1 MMTSESASCSVSAR
15 GFGAGVELTIYLD
28 NMAATP
34 VDPRV
39 AERHWAAMAENP
51 ANAHSSEHSLGV
63 DAQRM
68 IDKAST
74 ALIGALGGGDGE
86 VTFTPG
92 ASAALWLAVEDTV
105 GRVSGRQARIAA
117 TEVEHPAL
125 LSALRRAEREG
136 RVTLAMIGVD
146 EHGAP
151 KLEAMEQALDW
162 GADLLCTMAANN
174 EIGTITD
181 IRLVTAVARRHGVRH
196 LVDASQAAGR
206 IELSSVL
213 DADLI
218 VVSGTKAYG
227 PRRAGA
233 LFGKLSAYGS
243 RLAHDVFGSPDAPA
257 AVALAYAMSLRAAE
271 READEQRLA
280 AMRDA
285 LQSHLLDAVPGLRV
299 NCSQAPR
306 LAGSLHVSTP
316 HLPGEAVVARL
327 WGQVALST
335 GAACQSG
342 VPGPSHVLS
351 AMDIPEWAKE
361 GAVRIGIGRF
371 NTEEEIAQASD
382 LIAAAL
388 NAAAPARRYA

>member
-1 MMTSESASCSVSAR
+1 M
-15 GFGAGVELTIYLD
+15 TIYLD

-39 AERHWAAMAENP
+39 AERHRASMTDNP

-63 DAQRM
+63 DAKKA
-68 IDKAST
+68 IDKASSV
-74 ALIGALGGGDGE
+74 LISALGCDDSE
-86 VTFTPG
+86 ITFTPG
-92 ASAALWLAVEDTV
+92 ASAALWLAVEDVIGRVV
-105 GRVSGRQARIAA
+105 GRPARIAA
-117 TEVEHPAL
+117 TETEHPAL
-125 LSALRRAEREG
+125 LGALRRAERDG
-136 RVTLAMIGVD
+136 RVTLAMIAVD

-151 KLEAMEQALDW
+151 RIDAVEQALSR
-162 GADLLCTMAANN
+162 GADLLCTMSANN

-181 IRLVTAVARRHGVRH
+181 IPLVAAVARHHGVRH
-196 LVDASQAAGR
+196 LVDASQSAGR
-206 IELSSVL
+206 IEMSGVL
-213 DADLI
+213 DADLV
-218 VVSGTKAYG
+218 VVSGAKAYG

-233 LFGKLSAYGS
+233 LLGKLSGHAAQ
-243 RLAHDVFGSPDAPA
+243 LAHEVFGSPDAPA
-257 AVALAYAMSLRAAE
+257 AVALAYAMSLRASE
-271 READEQRLA
+271 REVDERRLA

-285 LQSHLLDAVPGLRV
+285 LQLHLVDAVPGLRV
-299 NCSQAPR
+299 NGSPFAR

-342 VPGPSHVLS
+342 VPGSSHVLS
-351 AMDIPEWAKE
+351 AMALPEWAQE

-371 NTEEEIAQASD
+371 NTEDEVAQAGE

-388 NAAAPARRYA
+388 NAATPVRRHA

>member
-1 MMTSESASCSVSAR
+1 M
-15 GFGAGVELTIYLD
+15 TIYLD

-39 AERHWAAMAENP
+39 AERHRTAMTDNP
-51 ANAHSSEHSLGV
+51 ANAHSSVHSLGV
-63 DAQRM
+63 DAQKT
-68 IDKAST
+68 IDKASM
-74 ALIGALGGGDGE
+74 ALISALGCNDGD

-92 ASAALWLAVEDTV
+92 ASAALWLAVEDAIGRVV
-105 GRVSGRQARIAA
+105 GRPARIAA

-136 RVTLAMIGVD
+136 RVTLAMIAVD

-151 KLEAMEQALDW
+151 KLDAVEQALSR

-181 IRLVTAVARRHGVRH
+181 IPSVAAVARHKGVRH

-206 IELSSVL
+206 IEMPSVL

-218 VVSGTKAYG
+218 VVSGAKAYG

-233 LFGKLSAYGS
+233 LLGELSGHAS

-271 READEQRLA
+271 RVADERRLA

-299 NCSQAPR
+299 NCSQASR

-316 HLPGEAVVARL
+316 HLPGEAVVGRL

-351 AMDIPEWAKE
+351 AMAIPEWAKE

-371 NTEEEIAQASD
+371 NTEDEVAQAGE

-388 NAAAPARRYA
+388 NAAVPARRYA

>member
-1 MMTSESASCSVSAR
+1 M
-15 GFGAGVELTIYLD
+15 TIYLD

-39 AERHWAAMAENP
+39 AERHRAAMAENP

-63 DAQRM
+63 DAQRT
-68 IDKAST
+68 IDNAST
-74 ALIGALGGGDGE
+74 ALIRALGCYEGE

-92 ASAALWLAVEDTV
+92 ASAALWLAVEDAV
-105 GRVSGRQARIAA
+105 GRVVGRPARIAA

-125 LSALRRAEREG
+125 LGALRRAEREG
-136 RVTLAMIGVD
+136 RATVAMIGVD

-151 KLEAMEQALDW
+151 KLGAIEQALDW

-174 EIGTITD
+174 EVGTITD
-181 IRLVTAVARRHGVRH
+181 IRPVAAAARRRGVRH

-218 VVSGTKAYG
+218 VVSGAKAYG

-233 LFGKLSAYGS
+233 LLGKLSAYGS
-243 RLAHDVFGSPDAPA
+243 RLAHDVFGSPDVSA

-271 READEQRLA
+271 READERRLA

-316 HLPGEAVVARL
+316 HLPGEAVIGRL

-371 NTEEEIAQASD
+371 NIEEELAQAGE

-388 NAAAPARRYA
+388 NGAAPARRYA

>member
-1 MMTSESASCSVSAR
+1 MTSESASCSVSAR
-15 GFGAGVELTIYLD
+15 GFGAGDELTIYLD

-39 AERHWAAMAENP
+39 AERHRAAMLEYP
-51 ANAHSSEHSLGV
+51 ANAHSSEHSLGI
-63 DAQRM
+63 DAGNA

-74 ALIGALGGGDGE
+74 ALMTALGGGERE

-92 ASAALWLAVEDTV
+92 ASAALWLAVEDAV
-105 GRVSGRQARIAA
+105 ARVAGRPARIAA

-125 LSALRRAEREG
+125 LGALRRAEREG
-136 RVTLAMIGVD
+136 RATLATIAVD
-146 EHGAP
+146 ERGAP
-151 KLEAMEQALDW
+151 KLDAVEQALAQ
-162 GADLLCTMAANN
+162 GADVLCTMAANN
-174 EIGTITD
+174 EVGTITD
-181 IRLVTAVARRHGVRH
+181 IRSVAAVARHHGVRH

-206 IELSSVL
+206 IEMCSVIE
-213 DADLI
+213 ADLI
-218 VVSGTKAYG
+218 VVSGAKAYG

-233 LFGKLSAYGS
+233 LLGKLSGHAS
-243 RLAHDVFGSPDAPA
+243 RLAHDVFGSPDAPSA
-257 AVALAYAMSLRAAE
+257 EALAYALSLRAAE
-271 READEQRLA
+271 RDADERRLA

-285 LQSHLLDAVPGLRV
+285 LQAHLVDAVPGLRV
-299 NCSQAPR
+299 NVSEASR

-316 HLPGEAVVARL
+316 HLPGEAVVGRL

-351 AMDIPEWAKE
+351 AMAMPEWAKE

-371 NTEEEIAQASD
+371 NTEDEVARAGE

>member
-1 MMTSESASCSVSAR
+1 MTSESPSSSVSAR
-15 GFGAGVELTIYLD
+15 GFGAGDELTIYLD

-39 AERHWAAMAENP
+39 AERHRAAMTDNP
-51 ANAHSSEHSLGV
+51 ANGHSSEHSLGV
-63 DAQRM
+63 DAQKT
-68 IDKAST
+68 IDRASMG
-74 ALIGALGGGDGE
+74 LISALGCDDNE
-86 VTFTPG
+86 ITFTPG
-92 ASAALWLAVEDTV
+92 ASAALWLAVEDAIGRVV
-105 GRVSGRQARIAA
+105 GRPARIAA
-117 TEVEHPAL
+117 TEAEHPAL
-125 LSALRRAEREG
+125 LGALRQAESEG
-136 RVTLAMIGVD
+136 RAALEMITVD

-151 KLEAMEQALDW
+151 RLDAVEQALGR

-174 EIGTITD
+174 EVGTITD
-181 IRLVTAVARRHGVRH
+181 IPSVAAIARHHGVRH

-206 IELSSVL
+206 TEMPGVL
-213 DADLI
+213 DADLV
-218 VVSGTKAYG
+218 VVSGAKAYG

-233 LFGKLSAYGS
+233 LLGKLSGHAA

-257 AVALAYAMSLRAAE
+257 AVALAYAMSLRASE
-271 READEQRLA
+271 READERRLA

-285 LQSHLLDAVPGLRV
+285 LQLHLVDAVPGLRV
-299 NCSQAPR
+299 NGSPVAR

-316 HLPGEAVVARL
+316 HLPGEAAVARL
-327 WGQVALST
+327 WGRVALST

-351 AMDIPEWAKE
+351 AMAIPEWAKE

-371 NTEEEIAQASD
+371 NTEDEVARASG

>member
-1 MMTSESASCSVSAR
+1 
-15 GFGAGVELTIYLD
+15 
-28 NMAATP
+28 MAATP

-39 AERHWAAMAENP
+39 AERHRAAMTDNP

-63 DAQRM
+63 DAQET

-74 ALIGALGGGDGE
+74 ELISALGSDDSDI
-86 VTFTPG
+86 TFTPG
-92 ASAALWLAVEDTV
+92 ASAALWLAVEDAI
-105 GRVSGRQARIAA
+105 GRVTGRPVRIAA
-117 TEVEHPAL
+117 TDTEHPAL
-125 LSALRRAEREG
+125 LGALRQAEREG
-136 RVTLAMIGVD
+136 RATLTMIAVD
-146 EHGAP
+146 EYGAP
-151 KLEAMEQALDW
+151 RLDAVEQVLGR

-181 IRLVTAVARRHGVRH
+181 IPSMAAIARHHGVRH

-206 IELSSVL
+206 TEMSGVL
-213 DADLI
+213 DTDLV
-218 VVSGTKAYG
+218 VVSGAKAYG

-233 LFGKLSAYGS
+233 LLGKLSGHAA

-257 AVALAYAMSLRAAE
+257 AIALAYAMSLRASE
-271 READEQRLA
+271 READERRLA
-280 AMRDA
+280 AMRNS
-285 LQSHLLDAVPGLRV
+285 LQLHLLDAVPGLRV
-299 NCSQAPR
+299 NGSPAAR

-351 AMDIPEWAKE
+351 AMALPEWAKE

-371 NTEEEIAQASD
+371 NTEDEIAQAGE

-388 NAAAPARRYA
+388 NAAAPTRRYA

>member
-1 MMTSESASCSVSAR
+1 MTSKSSSYSVPAR
-15 GFGAGVELTIYLD
+15 GFGAGDELTIYLD

-39 AERHWAAMAENP
+39 AECHRAAMTDNP
-51 ANAHSSEHSLGV
+51 ANAHSSEHSFGV
-63 DAQRM
+63 DAQET

-74 ALIGALGGGDGE
+74 ALISALGSDDSDI
-86 VTFTPG
+86 TFTPG
-92 ASAALWLAVEDTV
+92 ASAALWLAVEDAI
-105 GRVSGRQARIAA
+105 GRATGRPARIAA

-136 RVTLAMIGVD
+136 RATLAMIAVD
-146 EHGAP
+146 EYGAP
-151 KLEAMEQALDW
+151 RLDAVEKALGR

-181 IRLVTAVARRHGVRH
+181 IPSVAAVARHHGVRH

-206 IELSSVL
+206 TEMSGVL
-213 DADLI
+213 EADLV
-218 VVSGTKAYG
+218 VVSGAKVYG

-233 LFGKLSAYGS
+233 LLGKLSGQAA

-257 AVALAYAMSLRAAE
+257 AVAFAYAMSLRASE
-271 READEQRLA
+271 YEADERRLA

-285 LQSHLLDAVPGLRV
+285 LQLHLIDAVPGLRV
-299 NCSQAPR
+299 NGSPVAR

-316 HLPGEAVVARL
+316 HLPGEAAVAKL

-351 AMDIPEWAKE
+351 AMALPEWAKE

-371 NTEEEIAQASD
+371 NSEDEVAEASE

-388 NAAAPARRYA
+388 NAAAPTRRYA

>member
-1 MMTSESASCSVSAR
+1 
-15 GFGAGVELTIYLD
+15 LTIYLD
-28 NMAATP
+28 NMAGTP

-39 AERHWAAMAENP
+39 AECHRAAMTDNP

-63 DAQRM
+63 DAHQT
-68 IDKAST
+68 IEKAST
-74 ALIGALGGGDGE
+74 ALISALGYDDCE

-92 ASAALWLAVEDTV
+92 ASAALWLAVEDAIGRVV
-105 GRVSGRQARIAA
+105 GRPARIAA

-125 LSALRRAEREG
+125 LGALRRAVREG
-136 RVTLAMIGVD
+136 RATLAMIAVD

-151 KLEAMEQALDW
+151 KLDAVEQALRQ

-174 EIGTITD
+174 EVGTITD
-181 IRLVTAVARRHGVRH
+181 IPSVAAVARDHGVRH

-206 IELSSVL
+206 IDISAVL
-213 DADLI
+213 EADLTI
-218 VVSGTKAYG
+218 VSGAKAYG

-233 LFGKLSAYGS
+233 LLGKLSGHAS
-243 RLAHDVFGSPDAPA
+243 RLAHEVFGSPDAPA

-271 READEQRLA
+271 RDADERRLA
-280 AMRDA
+280 AMRNV

-299 NCSQAPR
+299 NCSQASR

-316 HLPGEAVVARL
+316 HLPGEAVVGCL

-351 AMDIPEWAKE
+351 AMAIPEWAKE

-371 NTEEEIAQASD
+371 NTEDELAQAGE

>member
-1 MMTSESASCSVSAR
+1 
-15 GFGAGVELTIYLD
+15 LTIYLD

-39 AERHWAAMAENP
+39 AERHRAAMIDNP
-51 ANAHSSEHSLGV
+51 ANANSSEHSLGV
-63 DAQRM
+63 DAQQA
-68 IDKAST
+68 IDQASDS
-74 ALIGALGGGDGE
+74 LLRALGSDAGH

-92 ASAALWLAVEDTV
+92 ASSALWLAVEDAIARAV
-105 GRVSGRQARIAA
+105 DRPARIAA
-117 TEVEHPAL
+117 TQVEHPAL
-125 LSALRRAEREG
+125 LAALRRAEGEG
-136 RVTLAMIGVD
+136 RVVLTMIGVD
-146 EHGAP
+146 EDAAP
-151 KLEAMEQALDW
+151 RLDAIEEALSQ

-174 EIGTITD
+174 EVGTITD
-181 IRLVTAVARRHGVRH
+181 IRAVSRLVERYGVRH

-206 IELSSVL
+206 IEMSSFV

-218 VVSGTKAYG
+218 VVSGAKTYG

-233 LFGKLSAYGS
+233 LLGKLSGHAS
-243 RLAHDVFGSPDAPA
+243 RLADDVFGSPDAPA

-271 READEQRLA
+271 RDADERRLA
-280 AMRDA
+280 VMRDA
-285 LQSHLLDAVPGLRV
+285 LQSHLLNAVPGLRV
-299 NCSQAPR
+299 NGFQALR

-316 HLPGEAVVARL
+316 HLPGEAVVGRL

-351 AMDIPEWAKE
+351 AMAIPEWAKE

-371 NTEEEIAQASD
+371 NTENEMAQAGE
-382 LIAAAL
+382 LIAGAL
-388 NAAAPARRYA
+388 NAGAPARRYA